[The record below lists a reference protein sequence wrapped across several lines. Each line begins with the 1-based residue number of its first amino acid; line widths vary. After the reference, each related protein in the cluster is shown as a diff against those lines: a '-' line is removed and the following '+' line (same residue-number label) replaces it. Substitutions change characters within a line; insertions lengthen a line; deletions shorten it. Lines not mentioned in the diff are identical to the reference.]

1 MFNVNSQV
9 ENIGMQMKQMEV
21 QFENLIFQ
29 INNYGINNFGMNIKN
44 IGMQMLNAGA
54 QMVNIGIQ
62 LPANDILTGS
72 NLKQQLQEVI
82 TNIQNMIL
90 QIDNKMQMEMMNNMM
105 MNQMQ
110 MINMNIGNNIDNKES
125 IKKNK
130 DFSFEKYN
138 VIFQLELLNINL
150 IIDKETTIKEMI
162 EIYLK
167 MVGISKDKLSFVYNG
182 QGLNIDDNK
191 KVKDFFHNSSNPLI
205 LVVEFSRI

>member
-29 INNYGINNFGMNIKN
+29 INNYGINNFGMHIKN
-44 IGMQMLNAGA
+44 MGMQMLNVGA

-62 LPANDILTGS
+62 LPANDIFTGS

-90 QIDNKMQMEMMNNMM
+90 QIDNKMEMEMMNNMM

-130 DFSFEKYN
+130 DFSIEKYN
-138 VIFQLELLNINL
+138 VQFKLHDKINL
-150 IIDKETTIKEMI
+150 VIDKETTIKEMI

-167 MVGISKDKLSFVYNG
+167 RVGISKDKLFFVYNG
-182 QGLNIDDNK
+182 ERLNIDDNK
-191 KVKDFFHNSSNPLI
+191 KVKDFFLKNSSLQLI
-205 LVVEFSRI
+205 RVLEFS